1 MVKALLI
8 TVIVLITSVQF
19 VFGQI
24 NNNGTNSLLVSEL
37 SALNEYLHTLT
48 ITDFKNIEV
57 KDGYIYVMYE
67 GGLYEKASV
76 GDIQNVEVD
85 KNSNTIYL
93 NCTNNSNC
101 VYSTIE
107 KKYYNSITISVN
119 LQEDL
124 SEAEATFEDFLI
136 ALVVDKIQ
144 PGVSLVEKTDTV
156 TKPTTAATTI
166 TKPTTTTT
174 AYPTTTTAAKITT
187 TQEATSEYKINYG
200 EKLIYP
206 KQTLDKLKAPYEAT
220 TEKNRRIHEEYVN
233 SLKNSGSGTSATQ
246 QALADLNKFLLD
258 HTDTKPLKIGGGII
272 QWYQNGGEFT
282 YIAAEHLGEVQI
294 ENYNRDFGSV
304 KVKCKGTSPCFYKLE
319 GGKQGNPIY
328 SYISV
333 KIINAADVKVLKKRL
348 DNFIAS
354 FGSTSTT
361 TPIKPKEINASF
373 NYQLTSLN
381 GQPKAGQAATYEV
394 TPITITVSG
403 SKMMISKYGSFTI
416 TGFKQNKNGS
426 FGYGLSGSNTFV
438 EFHVTSDNSRA
449 VLYTADGKGSVQF
462 SKQPFKTDND
472 TNKSHAQTLKGFG
485 NTNTNNN
492 LSLLKQTQ
500 ELSLYKDSV
509 SNKYGFKG
517 LFGRVAV
524 EPKYDEAVKFAGG
537 MARVKLNGKWGYIDA
552 TGKEVIPP
560 KYERAE
566 DFTNGK
572 GKVTL
577 NGKNFYIDK
586 TGKKIE

>member
-1 MVKALLI
+1 MRKLFLI
-8 TVIVLITSVQF
+8 TIVVLVATVQYS
-19 VFGQI
+19 FGQATTK
-24 NNNGTNSLLVSEL
+24 NLPYQASLDK
-37 SALNEYLHTLT
+37 LNEYLKTYEN
-48 ITDFKNIEV
+48 DKYQGVEV
-57 KDGYIYVMYE
+57 KDGYVFCRIFGSYYQMSIADLGEVTMYNQKHPKLSCKNDSE
-67 GGLYEKASV
+67 CAYYSGSDAHNKGIIFITSSGTDYAKLKTLVENFLRELKA
-76 GDIQNVEVD
+76 D
-85 KNSNTIYL
+85 KT
-93 NCTNNSNC
+93 
-101 VYSTIE
+101 
-107 KKYYNSITISVN
+107 
-119 LQEDL
+119 
-124 SEAEATFEDFLI
+124 LI
-136 ALVVDKIQ
+136 AGK
-144 PGVSLVEKTDTV
+144 SLKQIPAPE
-156 TKPTTAATTI
+156 PIAATPKT
-166 TKPTTTTT
+166 TTTESKPTTT
-174 AYPTTTTAAKITT
+174 P
-187 TQEATSEYKINYG
+187 SEYKINYG
-200 EKLIYP
+200 EKLVYP
-206 KQTLDKLKAPYEAT
+206 QEAIDKLRAPYLAVE
-220 TEKNRRIHEEYVN
+220 EKNKKLHQQYVEEF
-233 SLKNSGSGTSATQ
+233 KKSGNGASSTQ
-246 QALADLNKFLLD
+246 QALADLNKFLSNY
-258 HTDTKPLKIGGGII
+258 TNTKPLHLNGNII
-272 QWYQNGGEFT
+272 EWYQISGEFT
-282 YIAAEHLGEVQI
+282 YIAAENLGEVQI
-294 ENYNRDFGSV
+294 DNYSRDFGSV
-304 KVKCKGTSPCFYKLE
+304 RVNCKGTSPCFFKVEY
-319 GGKQGNPIY
+319 GKPGKPIF

-333 KIINAADVKVLKKRL
+333 KITSAADVKVLKKRL
-348 DNFIAS
+348 DSFIAS
-354 FGSTSTT
+354 LGSATSNA
-361 TPIKPKEINASF
+361 PGKPKEINASF

-381 GQPKAGQAATYEV
+381 GQPKAGQAATYEA